1 MGLLR
6 TQHADTARKDRKY
19 LGRSDPAQDIEVV
32 AASGGRIRDAR
43 GRTFIDFQMGW
54 CVGAL
59 GWNPPEI
66 LARMRAFEGPTYVA
80 PGMLYQP
87 WAELAELLVDGAP
100 GNLAR
105 AFRCVGGTEAVEL
118 AIELAMAHTKRHKIV
133 SIEDAYHGNSI
144 ATHSIGEPLDAHLQ
158 GMKKLSPPLD
168 GNALDRLE
176 TVLKHDAV
184 AAFIMEPIIVN
195 LGVMVPDSEFM
206 TGLVPLCHRHGTLVI
221 MDEVCTGFGRCGRM
235 YASELFGIEPDLMT
249 LGKAIASG
257 VAPIAAT
264 LATDEVA
271 KAELDFY
278 STFGWHPVSVEAAI
292 ATQLYWRDH
301 RDAVLANVA
310 ERSAELRGKLSTIE
324 WPAEPELRI
333 QGLAIAVDLGD
344 DKLVA
349 ALEAR
354 CREAGL
360 LLFAEEDSLV
370 MFPPLTLDRETLQEA
385 IDILADA
392 AQR

>member
-1 MGLLR
+1 
-6 TQHADTARKDRKY
+6 
-19 LGRSDPAQDIEVV
+19 
-32 AASGGRIRDAR
+32 
-43 GRTFIDFQMGW
+43 
-54 CVGAL
+54 
-59 GWNPPEI
+59 
-66 LARMRAFEGPTYVA
+66 
-80 PGMLYQP
+80 
-87 WAELAELLVDGAP
+87 
-100 GNLAR
+100 
-105 AFRCVGGTEAVEL
+105 
-118 AIELAMAHTKRHKIV
+118 
-133 SIEDAYHGNSI
+133 
-144 ATHSIGEPLDAHLQ
+144 
-158 GMKKLSPPLD
+158 
-168 GNALDRLE
+168 
-176 TVLKHDAV
+176 
-184 AAFIMEPIIVN
+184 
-195 LGVMVPDSEFM
+195 M
-206 TGLVPLCHRHGTLVI
+206 TGLVSLCHRHGTLVI